1 MPLKVFVRELPIE
14 DVTVET
20 IQEALIEKE
29 SAVLKVAQMVSF
41 KTNTKMPLFQTQ
53 LTGNLKARK
62 IFKLETLMYY
72 IIKIENYNRP
82 FRSIQCVNCH
92 YFHHSSHNCKM
103 NAKCLKYPENH
114 NYRQCP
120 TKKDNKIK

>member
-14 DVTVET
+14 EVTVDM

-29 SAVLKVAQMVSF
+29 SPVLKFAQMVRF
-41 KTNTKMPLFQTQ
+41 KTTKMPLFQTQ
-53 LTGNLKARK
+53 LTGNTKGRK

-82 FRSIQCVNCH
+82 FRSIQFVNCH

-103 NAKCLKYPENH
+103 NAKCLKYPDNH
-114 NYRQCP
+114 N
-120 TKKDNKIK
+120 